1 MGGRF
6 VTSVAEGLVLSST
19 PRESTRLPS
28 HNNRNGEKI
37 LTLRSSY
44 SVSNIR
50 QKRSLSQM
58 AKFIGLAEQSTCNI
72 FGNELPGRKK
82 VSLNRVIFRIQTGD
96 RTSRTEPRGQ
106 IVRFL
111 IFSTGSCD
119 RLSVRQLLNL
129 LLINPLQL
137 KRQRSPVHSC
147 SHLNGHVSGV
157 IAVPDPQLAFI
168 ANQSFGS
175 FRLCAHGIECS
186 RGGLDLLACFH
197 VQDHV
202 H

>member
-37 LTLRSSY
+37 RTLRSSY

-96 RTSRTEPRGQ
+96 RTSRTDSPFSD
-106 IVRFL
+106 FL
-111 IFSTGSCD
+111 D
-119 RLSVRQLLNL
+119 WLV
-129 LLINPLQL
+129 
-137 KRQRSPVHSC
+137 
-147 SHLNGHVSGV
+147 
-157 IAVPDPQLAFI
+157 
-168 ANQSFGS
+168 
-175 FRLCAHGIECS
+175 
-186 RGGLDLLACFH
+186 
-197 VQDHV
+197 
-202 H
+202 